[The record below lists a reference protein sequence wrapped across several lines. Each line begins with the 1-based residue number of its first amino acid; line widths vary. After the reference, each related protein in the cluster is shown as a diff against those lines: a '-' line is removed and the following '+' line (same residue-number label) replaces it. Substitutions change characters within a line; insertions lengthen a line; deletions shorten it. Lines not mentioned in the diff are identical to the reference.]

1 MNSREEVPEEERQI
15 EAALEVANK
24 YERTPAMIIIIII
37 TLSSSIPHGFPLI
50 LSLSHEDDEH

>member
-24 YERTPAMIIIIII
+24 YESTPAMIIIIII
-37 TLSSSIPHGFPLI
+37 TRLFVDSSRISSH
-50 LSLSHEDDEH
+50 SLFESRG